1 MRILSSGEA
10 EFEAALAGML
20 SVIMFESV
28 MRRGSENDGHAFI
41 LVTACYS
48 DVVADD
54 NNTDGKDYSTDA
66 VTRTLLQPE
75 RD

>member
-1 MRILSSGEA
+1 
-10 EFEAALAGML
+10 
-20 SVIMFESV
+20 

-75 RD
+75 RDWPS